1 MRTGALL
8 LIQYTTVFNIF
19 TSNNVI
25 ISIGNFIEIAEYVV
39 TERVFHERI
48 YFMYEVV
55 DTLLINLF
63 ERDHSVRI

>member
-63 ERDHSVRI
+63 ERDQSL